1 MVNKTGK
8 PWFRLAA
15 EFHGLPAPNEADGA
29 GVKRLV
35 RQDEPGKLLRRQAVF
50 DQRHIYILVAAVQF
64 IADDGMAEVG
74 EVDADLMFAAGAG
87 DEAKQAEG

>member
-1 MVNKTGK
+1 MQGLIWQNK
-8 PWFRLAA
+8 P
-15 EFHGLPAPNEADGA
+15 
-29 GVKRLV
+29 GV
-35 RQDEPGKLLRRQAVF
+35 LLRRQAIF
-50 DQRHIYILVAAVQF
+50 DQRQIQVLVAAVQF